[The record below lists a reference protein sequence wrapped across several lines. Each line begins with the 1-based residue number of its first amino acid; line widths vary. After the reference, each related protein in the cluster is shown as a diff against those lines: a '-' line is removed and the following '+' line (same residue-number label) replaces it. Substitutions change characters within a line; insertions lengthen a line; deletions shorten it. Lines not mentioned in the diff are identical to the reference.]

1 VVSLVGGVLIGHF
14 WIVARKNTAD
24 EILAVGDRRVN
35 LPAVI
40 GFLAGIAIAVP
51 LVIFAPD
58 IPSVIGGLIGGIVV
72 YPIVAKVTGHYEKG
86 RLTLKGIGTST
97 ENYIKYDD
105 SVKAT
110 TNPPDSLNPSE
121 SSTKEVNKTQDSTT
135 TIDKE
140 DKNE

>member
-1 VVSLVGGVLIGHF
+1 LIGHF

-35 LPAVI
+35 VPAII

-72 YPIVAKVTGHYEKG
+72 YPIVAKFTGHYEKG
-86 RLTLKGIGTST
+86 RLTAKGIGTST
-97 ENYIKYDD
+97 ENYMKYDD

-110 TNPPDSLNPSE
+110 TNQPDSLNPSE
-121 SSTKEVNKTQDSTT
+121 PSTFTQPKEVDKNQDSTI
-135 TIDKE
+135 IDKE
-140 DKNE
+140 DKNK